1 MPDLPISGL
10 PAANLPLDGTE
21 LFATVQGGIT
31 KYSTLGNIKYIPGN
45 NYGLFNQTGPS
56 TPVTNTTT
64 ETNLLD
70 GGVGTLSVPANGFN
84 IGDAFHAVAIGHIS
98 SVNNHTLEIRIKS
111 NGVVLADTGLISMA
125 TTTAKH
131 WKLEVYFTI
140 NNIGTAGV
148 ASISTGGTFMYVK
161 DASNSFEGANFSDEN
176 STTFNTT
183 IGNTLVITAQWG
195 QTNTGDSIY
204 SDIFTLTKT
213 Y

>member
-31 KYSTLGNIKYIPGN
+31 KYSTLGNIKYISGN

-64 ETNLLD
+64 ETSLLD

-111 NGVVLADTGLISMA
+111 NGAVLADTGLISMA

-161 DASNSFEGANFSDEN
+161 DASNAFEGANFSDEN

-195 QTNTGDSIY
+195 QANTGDSIY

>member
-10 PAANLPLDGTE
+10 PAASSLDGTE
-21 LFATVQGGIT
+21 LFATVQSGIT
-31 KYSTLGNIKYIPGN
+31 KYSTLNLIKYIPGN
-45 NYGLFNQTGPS
+45 SYGLFNQTGPS
-56 TPVTNTTT
+56 TPITNTTT
-64 ETNLLD
+64 ETSLLD

-84 IGDAFHAVAIGHIS
+84 VGDAFHVAGIGHIS
-98 SVNNHTLEIRIKS
+98 SVNNHTLRIRIKT
-111 NGVVLADTGLISMA
+111 GAVILADTGLISMA

-140 NNIGTAGV
+140 NQIGAAGV

-176 STTFNTT
+176 STTFDTT

-195 QTNTGDSIY
+195 QSNSGDSIY

>member
-176 STTFNTT
+176 STTFDTT

-195 QTNTGDSIY
+195 QANTGDSIY

>member
-10 PAANLPLDGTE
+10 PTANLPLDGTE

-45 NYGLFNQTGPS
+45 SYGLFNQTDIG
-56 TPVTNTTT
+56 TTITNTTV
-64 ETNLLD
+64 ESNLLST
-70 GGVGTLSVPANGFN
+70 GVGTLIVPANGFS
-84 IGDAFHAVAIGHIS
+84 IGDAFHTIVIGHIS
-98 SVNNHTLEIRIKS
+98 SINNHTLEIRIKS
-111 NGVVLADTGLISMA
+111 NDVVLADTGLINMA
-125 TTTAKH
+125 TTTNKN

-140 NNIGTAGV
+140 YNIGTAGV
-148 ASISTGGTFMYVK
+148 ASISAGGTFMYVK
-161 DASNSFEGANFSDEN
+161 DAANTFEGINFSDKN
-176 STTFNTT
+176 NTTFDTT

-195 QTNTGDSIY
+195 QTNPGDSIY